1 MKTIMR
7 TLLCVLALP
16 LALSGTTLA
25 QDKPALIVGVI
36 YVGSVNDYGYNR
48 AMKDGVEEMR
58 KAIPGVKVLEAENVP
73 ETAECERVMAA
84 LIAQG
89 AKLIMAT
96 SFGHQEF
103 ANNLA
108 RSHADVSFIH
118 AGGWMTRANFGNFFG
133 ATQTAWYVSGVAA
146 GLMSKAGKGGFV
158 VGVPIGYAIG
168 NVNAFEL
175 GARSVNPKF
184 QTRVV
189 VTGGWSDKVKEAAA
203 ANALIDQG
211 ADVLTMHVDSPATI
225 IQIAENRGAYSIGF
239 QSIEA
244 RQLAPKGWITGL
256 GFNWGPYMIETAQQV
271 IAGSFKGTMV
281 RRGLGE
287 KMLVVAPFG
296 DSVPQPVRDAV
307 NTAAD
312 KVAGGFTPFVGPLK
326 DNTGAIQIYAGKTMD
341 GSQMGQFNWYVDGV
355 IGRVR

>member
-1 MKTIMR
+1 MNALRI
-7 TLLCVLALP
+7 LLCVLVLLAPP
-16 LALSGTTLA
+16 LAACA

-36 YVGSVNDYGYNR
+36 YVGNANDYGYNR
-48 AMKDGVEEMR
+48 AMKDGVETMR

-73 ETAECERVMAA
+73 ETAECDRVMSTM
-84 LIAQG
+84 IAQG

-103 ANNLA
+103 AERLA
-108 RSHADVSFIH
+108 RSNPGVSFIH

-146 GLMSKAGKGGFV
+146 GHTSKAGKAGFV

-225 IQIAENRGAYSIGF
+225 IQIAENRGVYSIGF

-256 GFNWGPYMIETAQQV
+256 GFNWGPYMTEVAQQV
-271 IAGSFKGTMV
+271 MAGTFKGTMV

-296 DSVPQPVRDAV
+296 DAVPQAVRDAV
-307 NTAAD
+307 NGAAG
-312 KVAGGFTPFVGPLK
+312 KVAGGFTPFTGPMK
-326 DNTGAIQIYAGKTMD
+326 DNTGAYQLHAGETMQ
-341 GSQMGQFNWYVDGV
+341 GSDMGKFDWYVEGV
-355 IGRVR
+355 IGRVK